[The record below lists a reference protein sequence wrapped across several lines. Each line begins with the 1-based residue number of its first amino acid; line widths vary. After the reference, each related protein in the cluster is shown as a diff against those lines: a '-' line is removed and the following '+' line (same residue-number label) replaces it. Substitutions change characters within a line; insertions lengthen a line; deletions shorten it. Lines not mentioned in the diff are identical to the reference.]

1 MKEGISNFVFMVNNN
16 NEVALVF
23 EKSSFVN
30 IENIEVLINET
41 DLFFKYQNK
50 KIKINLEPVQFRK
63 VISKKSIFLATMLND
78 VEIGDA
84 VEAVI
89 TRC

>member
-1 MKEGISNFVFMVNNN
+1 MKKGISNFVFMVNNN

-50 KIKINLEPVQFRK
+50 KLKINLEPVQFSK

-78 VEIGDA
+78 VEFGDV